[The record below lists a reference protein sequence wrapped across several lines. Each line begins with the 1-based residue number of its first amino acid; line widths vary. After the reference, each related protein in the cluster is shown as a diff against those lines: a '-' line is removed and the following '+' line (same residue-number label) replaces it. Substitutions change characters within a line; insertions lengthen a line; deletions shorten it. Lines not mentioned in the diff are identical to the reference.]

1 MLSGL
6 LWPLILVAA
15 YAVFVWYLWRET
27 TAEVAHNQ

>member
-6 LWPLILVAA
+6 LWPLILIGA

-27 TAEVAHNQ
+27 TVEVARTQ